1 VLKHK
6 KADKKDGDVLDV
18 IPGSAAGAAGISPD
32 MKLIAVNGR
41 NWSPELLR
49 EAIAAAKGS
58 SQLIEL
64 LVEMPAPSKLS
75 RLNYHEGER
84 YPHLAREASGADLL
98 TPILSRARAASETC
112 SDATERRP
120 SISTNDYIL

>member
-1 VLKHK
+1 LVLKHK
-6 KADKKDGDVLDV
+6 KGDKKDGDVLDV

-49 EAIAAAKGS
+49 EAIAGAKGS

-64 LVEMPAPSKLS
+64 LVENAGAFETFKLS
-75 RLNYHEGER
+75 YHEGER

-98 TPILSRARAASETC
+98 TPILSPRASGK
-112 SDATERRP
+112 
-120 SISTNDYIL
+120 